1 MNLSRRT
8 FAVLSIFWGIF
19 ALFVVA
25 QAILE
30 ADFTFKATV
39 KQDTITLDTTIALSF
54 TKEAFELTTTW
65 KATEKKFSSLKIA
78 AETDFAED
86 IKGRLELLFDTENL
100 KSLKLKGSDLPC
112 SNGFFDIETYFK
124 YNEALTLY
132 QVTANFDD
140 LTVAKLPASI
150 DLVLREAYLRAKLT
164 LEYDDDTLSIQGI
177 WKKGAFYEGTT
188 TFTHDEATWS
198 AKEQL
203 TFKPG
208 SSLLHAEKGQ
218 LTVDWDPSDV
228 FSLKAVC
235 EHTFCNNAILVAKLT
250 PTMKLE
256 IGEFELTW
264 QGAYQ
269 PQGTVLCLGAYTL
282 TLDDEV
288 EIGSLSL
295 KTVLKIK
302 EDGFYSFSVQLS
314 FGT

>member
-8 FAVLSIFWGIF
+8 FAVLSIFWVIF
-19 ALFVVA
+19 AHFATAL
-25 QAILE
+25 AIWE
-30 ADFTFKATV
+30 IDFTFKATV
-39 KQDTITLDTTIALSF
+39 KQDKIALDTTIALSF
-54 TKEAFELTTTW
+54 AKEAFELTTTW
-65 KATEKKFSSLKIA
+65 KATQKKFSSLKIA
-78 AETDFAED
+78 AEMDFAED
-86 IKGRLELLFDTENL
+86 IEGRLDILFDTENL
-100 KSLKLKGSDLPC
+100 KSLKFKGSDLPF
-112 SNGFFDIETYFK
+112 SKGLFDIETYFK
-124 YNEALTLY
+124 YKEALTLY

-140 LTVAKLPASI
+140 LTVAKLPGSI

-164 LEYDDDTLSIQGI
+164 RERDDDTLSIQGI
-177 WKKGAFYEGTT
+177 WKKGAFYEGKT

-198 AKEQL
+198 AKEQVA
-203 TFKPG
+203 FKPG
-208 SSLLHAEKGQ
+208 SSLLHVEKGQ

-228 FSLKAVC
+228 FSLKVVC
-235 EHTFCNNAILVAKLT
+235 EHTLCNNAILITKLT
-250 PTMKLE
+250 PTMKME

-302 EDGFYSFSVQLS
+302 EVGFYSFSVQLS

>member
-8 FAVLSIFWGIF
+8 FAVLSIFWVIF
-19 ALFVVA
+19 AHFATAL
-25 QAILE
+25 AIWE
-30 ADFTFKATV
+30 IDFTFKATV
-39 KQDTITLDTTIALSF
+39 KQDTIALDTTIALSF
-54 TKEAFELTTTW
+54 AREALELTTTW
-65 KATEKKFSSLKIA
+65 KATQKKFSSLKIA
-78 AETDFAED
+78 AEMDFAED
-86 IKGRLELLFDTENL
+86 IEGWLEILFDTENL
-100 KSLKLKGSDLPC
+100 KSLKLKGSDLPF
-112 SNGFFDIETYFK
+112 SKGLFDIETYFK
-124 YNEALTLY
+124 YKEALTLY

-140 LTVAKLPASI
+140 LTVAKLPASV
-150 DLVLREAYLRAKLT
+150 DLVLREAYLRTKLT
-164 LEYDDDTLSIQGI
+164 LERDDDTLSIQGI
-177 WKKGAFYEGTT
+177 WKKGAFYEGKT

-198 AKEQL
+198 AKEQVA
-203 TFKPG
+203 FKPG
-208 SSLLHAEKGQ
+208 SSLLHVEKGQ

-228 FSLKAVC
+228 FSLKVVC
-235 EHTFCNNAILVAKLT
+235 EHTLCNNAILITKLT
-250 PTMKLE
+250 PTMKME

-302 EDGFYSFSVQLS
+302 EVGFYSFSVQLS

>member
-8 FAVLSIFWGIF
+8 FVVLSIFWVIF
-19 ALFVVA
+19 TPFVVA
-25 QAILE
+25 QAIWE
-30 ADFTFKATV
+30 TDFTFKATV
-39 KQDTITLDTTIALSF
+39 KQDTIVLDTTIALSVAI
-54 TKEAFELTTTW
+54 EAFELTTTW
-65 KATEKKFSSLKIA
+65 KATQKKFSSLKIA
-78 AETDFAED
+78 AEMDFAKD
-86 IKGRLELLFDTENL
+86 IEGRLEILFDTENL
-100 KSLKLKGSDLPC
+100 KSLKLKGSDLPF
-112 SNGFFDIETYFK
+112 SKGFFDIETYFK
-124 YNEALTLY
+124 YKKALTLY

-140 LTVAKLPASI
+140 LTVAKLPASV

-164 LEYDDDTLSIQGI
+164 LERDDDTLSIQGI
-177 WKKGAFYEGTT
+177 WKKGAFYEGKT

-208 SSLLHAEKGQ
+208 SSLLHAEKGR

-228 FSLKAVC
+228 FSLKVVC
-235 EHTFCNNAILVAKLT
+235 EHTFCNNAILVTKLT

-264 QGAYQ
+264 QGTYQ

-282 TLDDEV
+282 TLGDEV

-302 EDGFYSFSVQLS
+302 EDGFYSFSVRFSLS
-314 FGT
+314 V

>member
-1 MNLSRRT
+1 M
-8 FAVLSIFWGIF
+8 
-19 ALFVVA
+19 
-25 QAILE
+25 
-30 ADFTFKATV
+30 
-39 KQDTITLDTTIALSF
+39 
-54 TKEAFELTTTW
+54 
-65 KATEKKFSSLKIA
+65 
-78 AETDFAED
+78 
-86 IKGRLELLFDTENL
+86 
-100 KSLKLKGSDLPC
+100 
-112 SNGFFDIETYFK
+112 
-124 YNEALTLY
+124 
-132 QVTANFDD
+132 
-140 LTVAKLPASI
+140 
-150 DLVLREAYLRAKLT
+150 
-164 LEYDDDTLSIQGI
+164 
-177 WKKGAFYEGTT
+177 FYEGKT
-188 TFTHDEATWS
+188 TFTHDEETWS

-235 EHTFCNNAILVAKLT
+235 KHTFRNNALLVTNLT
-250 PTMKLE
+250 PTMALE

-269 PQGTVLCLGAYTL
+269 PQGTALCLGTYTL
-282 TLDDEV
+282 TLEDEV

>member
-8 FAVLSIFWGIF
+8 FAVLSIFWVIF
-19 ALFVVA
+19 AHFATAL
-25 QAILE
+25 AIWE
-30 ADFTFKATV
+30 IDFTFKATV
-39 KQDTITLDTTIALSF
+39 KQDTIALDTTIALSF
-54 TKEAFELTTTW
+54 AKEAFELTTTW
-65 KATEKKFSSLKIA
+65 KATQKKFSSLKIA
-78 AETDFAED
+78 AEMDFAED
-86 IKGRLELLFDTENL
+86 IEGRLDILFDTENL
-100 KSLKLKGSDLPC
+100 KSLKFKGSDLPF
-112 SNGFFDIETYFK
+112 SKGLFDIETYFK
-124 YNEALTLY
+124 YKEALTLY

-140 LTVAKLPASI
+140 LTVAKLPGSI

-164 LEYDDDTLSIQGI
+164 RERDDDTLSIQGI
-177 WKKGAFYEGTT
+177 WKKGAFYEGKT

-198 AKEQL
+198 AKEQVA
-203 TFKPG
+203 FKPG
-208 SSLLHAEKGQ
+208 SSLLHVEKGQ

-228 FSLKAVC
+228 FSLKVVC
-235 EHTFCNNAILVAKLT
+235 EHTLCNNAILITKLT
-250 PTMKLE
+250 PTMKME

-302 EDGFYSFSVQLS
+302 EVGFYSFSVQLS